1 MLEVVVGEDPDV
13 TLDLGVRLRRL
24 GDGREGDEQK
34 DTEIHGVCFG
44 DDEIGFFKIS
54 FPCESCLRRRR
65 AADEPLFG
73 DAAE

>member
-34 DTEIHGVCFG
+34 DTEIHGACWFW
-44 DDEIGFFKIS
+44 
-54 FPCESCLRRRR
+54 
-65 AADEPLFG
+65 ATTN
-73 DAAE
+73 